1 MATKTQ
7 KPAIRVSI
15 VEDDPE
21 IRKALSLL
29 IDDRPGFRLGP
40 TYGDGESAVK
50 GLLQE
55 KPDVVLM
62 DIQMPGLSGI
72 DAVLKLRAAGFESD
86 IIMLTV
92 HKDDEKVFRSLCAG
106 ANGYLLKTTRP
117 DQLIEAIREAASGG
131 APMSSSIARMIVGSF
146 RRTTTSPLTER
157 ETDVLT
163 RLCKGDS
170 YKMIADAL
178 FLAEETVHHH
188 IKSIYRKLEVHS
200 KSEAVALAL
209 QKRLV

>member
-1 MATKTQ
+1 MAKIL
-7 KPAIRVSI
+7 KPAIRVAI

-29 IDDRPGFRLGP
+29 IADSPGFRLGP
-40 TYGDGESAVK
+40 TYGDAESAIK
-50 GLLQE
+50 GLRE
-55 KPDVVLM
+55 ERPDVVLM
-62 DIQMPGLSGI
+62 DIQLPGLSGI
-72 DAVLKLRAAGFESD
+72 DAVIQLRATGFEAD

-146 RRTTTSPLTER
+146 RRSTTSPLTER

-170 YKMIADAL
+170 YKMIADTL

-200 KSEAVALAL
+200 KSEAVAMAL

>member
-1 MATKTQ
+1 
-7 KPAIRVSI
+7 
-15 VEDDPE
+15 
-21 IRKALSLL
+21 
-29 IDDRPGFRLGP
+29 
-40 TYGDGESAVK
+40 
-50 GLLQE
+50 
-55 KPDVVLM
+55 
-62 DIQMPGLSGI
+62 
-72 DAVLKLRAAGFESD
+72 
-86 IIMLTV
+86 
-92 HKDDEKVFRSLCAG
+92 
-106 ANGYLLKTTRP
+106 
-117 DQLIEAIREAASGG
+117 
-131 APMSSSIARMIVGSF
+131 MSSSIARMIVGSF